1 MHKTLNS
8 SRGVIRCRELSV
20 LSEAEIRDELKSQG
34 VVEVHRVAVRKEG
47 KVTPTNTPTPLPHE
61 SSRCVHV
68 NMLGH
73 CIFDYFLCS
82 VEADEP

>member
-20 LSEAEIRDELKSQG
+20 LSEVEIRDELKSQG
-34 VVEVHRVAVRKEG
+34 VVEVHRLAVRKEG
-47 KVTPTNTPTPLPHE
+47 KTPTPLLHE